1 MSETLAL
8 NTIRTLA
15 MDAVQAANSG
25 HPGTPMALAPVAYVL
40 FNERMKYD
48 PAPPL
53 WPSRDKFVLS
63 IGHASTL
70 LYSLLHLC
78 GVEQVDA
85 NGNSLGKKAVTIDD
99 LKTFR
104 QWGSQCAGHPEYRH
118 TSGVEVTTG
127 PLGQG
132 VATSVGMAIASDWI
146 SANFDKNLFNSNVYA
161 LCGDGD
167 MMEGI
172 SGEAASLAGHLQLS
186 NLCWIYDD
194 NGITIE
200 GNTSLAFGENVAE
213 RFTAYGWNVVKV
225 ADVNDLNALRS
236 AFDEFEA
243 ETARP
248 TLIIVKSVIGY
259 GSPNKAGSHTA
270 HGAPLGVDEVRLTK
284 QALDWDPD
292 KSFYVPE
299 EVKQMFKCGI
309 VENGAREYSQW
320 EADFAAYCKANP
332 EKAALLKDMFT
343 ENNPLD
349 WDKFV
354 EVFPTDAK
362 GMASRA
368 SSGKVLNE
376 CAEGL
381 PWLVGG
387 SADLAPSNNTWLKFE
402 NAGEFSPAN
411 REGRNFHF
419 GIREHAMGAIC
430 NGLTLSGLR
439 GFCATFFV
447 FCDYLRPAIRL
458 ASLMGLPNLYVFT
471 HDSIG
476 VGEDGPTHQP
486 VEQLASLR
494 CMPNLAVVRPAD
506 ANEVAWAYKTAL
518 NQHTQPTC
526 MILTR
531 QNLPTLDRATMA
543 PAELTAKGA
552 YVLSDCQGTPEIIL
566 IGTGSE
572 VGICLDA
579 QKTLTAA
586 GKKVRVVSMP
596 CWEWFDAQTQD
607 YKNSVLPSECKNR
620 VAVEAALPFGWSKY
634 IGDQG
639 KFIGMNGFGASAPF
653 ARLMKEFGIT
663 AEAVVAAASQE

>member
-1 MSETLAL
+1 MSETLAV

-25 HPGTPMALAPVAYVL
+25 HPGTPMALAPVAYLL

-48 PAPPL
+48 PAHPL
-53 WPSRDKFVLS
+53 WAGRDKFVLS

-70 LYSLLHLC
+70 LYSILHLC
-78 GVEQVDA
+78 EVEQFDA
-85 NGNSLGKKAVTIDD
+85 AGNSTGEKAVSLDD
-99 LKTFR
+99 LKSFR
-104 QWGSQCAGHPEYRH
+104 QWGSRCAGHPEYRH

-132 VATSVGMAIASDWI
+132 VATSVGMAIASDWL
-146 SANFDKNLFNSNVYA
+146 AARFDKALFSSNVYA

-200 GNTSLAFGENVAE
+200 GKTNLAFGEDVAQ
-213 RFTAYGWNVVKV
+213 RFAAYGWNVVRV
-225 ADVNDLNALRS
+225 ADVNDLNALRG

-248 TLIIVKSVIGY
+248 TLIIVKSVIGF
-259 GSPNKAGSHTA
+259 GSPNKAGSHSA
-270 HGAPLGVDEVRLTK
+270 HGAPLGEDEVKLTK
-284 QALDWDPD
+284 QALNWNPE

-299 EVKQMFKCGI
+299 EVRELFKQGVI
-309 VENGAREYSQW
+309 ANGAREYAQW
-320 EADFAAYCKANP
+320 QEEFASFCKENP
-332 EKAALLKDMFT
+332 EQAAILNDIFSGK
-343 ENNPLD
+343 NPAD
-349 WDKFV
+349 WEKSVQD
-354 EVFPTDAK
+354 FPADAK

-368 SSGKVLNE
+368 SGGKVLNM

-381 PWLVGG
+381 PWLLGG
-387 SADLAPSNNTWLKFE
+387 SADLAPSNNTWLKFDG
-402 NAGEFSPAN
+402 AGEFSSTD
-411 REGRNFHF
+411 RSGRNFHF

-447 FCDYLRPAIRL
+447 FCDYLRPAMRL
-458 ASLMGLPNLYVFT
+458 ASLMGLPNIYVFT

-494 CMPNLAVVRPAD
+494 CMPNMAVVRPAD

-531 QNLPTLDRATMA
+531 QNLPTLDRACFA

-552 YVLSDCQGTPEIIL
+552 YVLSDCDGTPDAIL

-572 VGICLDA
+572 VGICLEA
-579 QKTLTAA
+579 QKLLAA
-586 GKKVRVVSMP
+586 QGKKARVVSMP
-596 CWEWFDAQTQD
+596 CQEWFDAQD
-607 YKNSVLPSECKNR
+607 KSYRDAVLPPQCVNR
-620 VAVEAALPFGWSKY
+620 VAVEAALPFGWDKY
-634 IGDQG
+634 IGTEG
-639 KFIGMNGFGASAPF
+639 AFIGMHGFGASAPF

-663 AEAVVAAASQE
+663 AEAVAAAASK